1 MFSVEVTS
9 AEVILLIKK
18 AGERKQGQK
27 RTEGI
32 KDFEKLLV
40 DSHLSYIPATVRGDK
55 KRFKPKSLTESAL

>member
-27 RTEGI
+27 QTEGI

-40 DSHLSYIPATVRGDK
+40 DSHIYLQQ
-55 KRFKPKSLTESAL
+55 